1 MELVLARQLNTW
13 LAAPLQTA
21 QLYAEGLVNGAV
33 TVVTDAN
40 DWQRIPAAL
49 GRAIDEDHEASGF
62 RWTLNVE
69 EWRIGIG
76 SVHGLAHGVIECAET
91 GTRYGVETDLH
102 VAWFLYP
109 EDLRARASRWT
120 ISPRPSPVTC
130 WPPRPL
136 SCEHAPPCQAGEP
149 VRGRPR

>member
-1 MELVLARQLNTW
+1 MSSRADLMELVLARQLNTW
-13 LAAPLQTA
+13 LAEPLHAA

-33 TVVTDAN
+33 TVVTDAH

-49 GRAIDEDHEASGF
+49 GRAIDEEHEASGF
-62 RWTLNVE
+62 RWTLNAE

-76 SVHGLAHGVIECAET
+76 SIHGLAHGVIECAET

-109 EDLRARASRWT
+109 EDLEGTSLTLEDIATAFAGDVLAAASAFLRACAVM
-120 ISPRPSPVTC
+120 P
-130 WPPRPL
+130 
-136 SCEHAPPCQAGEP
+136 
-149 VRGRPR
+149 GR